1 MSITA
6 TWMRWLDERILEYL
20 NEVHWS
26 TPSMMAGHPE
36 FDEMEVSR
44 RRLRERCK
52 VLVGAE
58 LVAREH
64 RDIYEITRLEQLYLE
79 GEVDAQN
86 QTTPRPER
94 VF

>member
-1 MSITA
+1 MRKTA
-6 TWMRWLDERILEYL
+6 TWMRWLDERILEHL
-20 NEVHWS
+20 HEVDWS
-26 TPSMMAGHPE
+26 SPSMMAGHPE

-44 RRLRERCK
+44 GRLRERCQM
-52 VLVGAE
+52 LADAG

-64 RDIYEITRLEQLYLE
+64 RDIYEITRWGQLYLK

-86 QTTPRPER
+86 QPTPRPGR